1 MMELYKVNPSDTEI
15 WNEMSSSTNRIIE
28 TYLDN
33 TIEKMRFYQ
42 IPDDNE
48 SMKNEKQRHI
58 EKLIEFIGLDI
69 FNETELQYIYDK
81 ANKRNIT
88 ALMAYAMD
96 AMKRCRDK
104 NHKNDLKI

>member
-1 MMELYKVNPSDTEI
+1 MLAGLEQPTKGEI
-15 WNEMSSSTNRIIE
+15 VIAG
-28 TYLDN
+28 
-33 TIEKMRFYQ
+33 K
-42 IPDDNE
+42 
-48 SMKNEKQRHI
+48 HI